1 MPFASSTSRQHTQLG
16 GEQPHSSACRRCRPW
31 EEWPFLTRRPLG
43 GDAGPEGVCLRVPP
57 LSSFPGTTWMQEILT
72 LIYSKGDPEPA
83 TSIPNWARAPWLE
96 HVHFKEILQET
107 DGPRLLTT
115 HLPWR
120 VLAATLQKGK
130 PKVIYVARNPKDV
143 AVSFYHF
150 HRMANF
156 FPDPGTFDDFLLRFL
171 DGTVHYGSWFQHVQ
185 GWLSCQKEMD
195 LFWVTYEELHQD
207 LRDCVERLSAF
218 LGCPLQPGQIEAIQE
233 HSSFA
238 SMRANPMVNYTLV
251 PQEILDS
258 SKSTFMRK
266 GIVGDWRN
274 HFSAE
279 QSALFNKVYQRE
291 MADCSLSF
299 QEKLRIFGWTM
310 SVEIQVSRQSS
321 AAPVPQNAQPSQ
333 G

>member
-1 MPFASSTSRQHTQLG
+1 
-16 GEQPHSSACRRCRPW
+16 
-31 EEWPFLTRRPLG
+31 
-43 GDAGPEGVCLRVPP
+43 
-57 LSSFPGTTWMQEILT
+57 TTWMQEILT
-72 LIYSKGDPEPA
+72 LIYSKGDPEPT

-107 DGPRLLTT
+107 EGPRLLTT

-120 VLAATLQKGK
+120 VLAAALRKGK

-156 FPDPGTFDDFLLRFL
+156 FPDPGSFDDFLLQFL
-171 DGTVHYGSWFQHVQ
+171 DGTGAWDARVGLCQHHGIDSSKNGLNSQGAKTEGGSEFTSLLFMGGVLCLSNCTFQSQGGIVELRFIPIRFWHNNDNLGSLHYGSWFQHVK

-195 LFWVTYEELHQD
+195 LFWVTYEELHQQD
-207 LRDCVERLSAF
+207 LRDCVERLSTF
-218 LGCPLQPGQIEAIQE
+218 LGRPLQPGQIEAIRE

-238 SMRANPMVNYTLV
+238 SMRENPMVNYTLV
-251 PQEILDS
+251 PREILDPSRS
-258 SKSTFMRK
+258 SFMRK

-279 QSALFNKVYQRE
+279 QSALFNKVFQRE
-291 MADCSLSF
+291 MAGCSLSF
-299 QEKLRIFGWTM
+299 QGL
-310 SVEIQVSRQSS
+310 VD
-321 AAPVPQNAQPSQ
+321 
-333 G
+333 